1 MEFNFIDPN
10 ASIYIRF
17 SAPAFSSAQPA
28 HLNDLVTEP
37 ESAVPGGEAAG
48 RDIVDE
54 DLGVPLLVLV
64 LIAEGEPQHLCWAGG
79 GSPEL
84 NLLKQPSRS
93 LSLQD
98 LHNALSRTFSA

>member
-17 SAPAFSSAQPA
+17 SAPAFSSAQPS

-64 LIAEGEPQHLCWAGG
+64 LIAEGEPQHLTRVVGR
-79 GSPEL
+79 PL
-84 NLLKQPSRS
+84 QFNFLK
-93 LSLQD
+93 
-98 LHNALSRTFSA
+98 